1 MVLVLHFLIHLCVVL
16 TARLILTSSP
26 VVPRIITIPRQAG
39 YRNNLMAVCRKQCSS
54 VLLTLLGLA

>member
-39 YRNNLMAVCRKQCSS
+39 SRNF
-54 VLLTLLGLA
+54 VLQQPDGSL